1 MHERFTIHPAKS
13 RDHADFARFF
23 VELGHDDAVP
33 EPARWELEFMPHTF
47 FLEEAG
53 VKVGYAYVEHFGER
67 GYIRHVVVDKLQR
80 GKGAGRALM
89 EAIALRLRERGARA
103 WELNV
108 MRGNVPAIRLYEAF
122 GMREQYSTFVLR
134 LDWSAANDLPRAA
147 QPLRALVVEPADD
160 AEVEQRFGLPTGQ
173 PARFRALPGQVLMRL
188 ADAELRT
195 RAFARFDPSFPGAF
209 PFRVTDTTDVQELLA
224 ALRPHARPEH
234 TWIQLVIEDH
244 APSATLLRER
254 GARLM
259 FEIIHMQ
266 GVIP

>member
-1 MHERFTIHPAKS
+1 MHERFSIHPAEP

-53 VKVGYAYVEHFGER
+53 AKVGYAYVEHFGES
-67 GYIRHVVVDKLQR
+67 GYVRHVVVDKEKR
-80 GKGAGRALM
+80 GTGVGRALM
-89 EAIALRLRERGARA
+89 VAIAARLRARGARA

-108 MRGNVPAIRLYEAF
+108 MRGNVPAIALYAAF
-122 GMREQYSTFVLR
+122 GMREQYSTFVVR
-134 LDWSAANDLPRAA
+134 LDWSAVNALPRPGLAVQA
-147 QPLRALVVEPADD
+147 SLVEPSDD
-160 AEVEQRFGLPTGQ
+160 AEVEQRFGLPRGQ
-173 PARFRALPGQVLMRL
+173 PARFRALPGQVLARL
-188 ADAELRT
+188 ADAAGRT
-195 RAFARFDPSFPGAF
+195 LAFARFDPSFPGAF
-209 PFRVTDTTDVQELLA
+209 PFRVSDTSHVRGLLE
-224 ALRPHARPEH
+224 ALRPHARATD

-244 APSATLLRER
+244 APSAALLLER

-266 GVIP
+266 GDLP